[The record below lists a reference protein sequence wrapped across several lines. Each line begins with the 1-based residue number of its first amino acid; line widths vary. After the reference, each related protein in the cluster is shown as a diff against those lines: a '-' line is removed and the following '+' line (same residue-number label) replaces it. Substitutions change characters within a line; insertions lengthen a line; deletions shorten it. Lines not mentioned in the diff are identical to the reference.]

1 MVLSHNG
8 KYHVVDK
15 NTKAQNTKAQNVKL
29 QSLLSDEG
37 WRTHTV
43 WKADR
48 IVDGHDLKG
57 GRL

>member
-15 NTKAQNTKAQNVKL
+15 NTKAQNVKL

-37 WRTHTV
+37 WRTHAV